1 MDHRHQIGAIAL
13 AAALAST
20 IISAPAQDASKYD
33 PSKYPDW
40 SGQWRRAEGGP
51 NRYDPGK
58 PPGRAQ
64 EIPLTA
70 EYQAVYEAGLKDQAA
85 GGQGNNL
92 TYRCIPGGMPRV
104 MTAQQGIEFI
114 VMPKATYVWFN
125 NGGGRRIY
133 TDGRAWPEDEE
144 PAFVGYSI
152 GKWLDT
158 DNDGRFDTLD
168 VETRNFKGPR
178 TFDGNGH
185 PLHADNKTVI
195 QERIYLD
202 KADPALLHNDI
213 TTIDNALSRPYLV
226 NKAYRRD
233 KNPRWVEASCAENNQ
248 HVVVGKE
255 NYYVSADGY
264 LMPARKGQAP
274 PDLRY
279 FKQSQK

>member
-1 MDHRHQIGAIAL
+1 MRSKNSSGAIAL
-13 AAALAST
+13 TAAILMT
-20 IISAPAQDASKYD
+20 IVGAQAQDAN
-33 PSKYPDW
+33 KYPDW

-51 NRYDPGK
+51 NRYDPSK

-70 EYQAVYEAGLKDQAA
+70 EYQAIYEAGLKDQAA

-92 TYRCIPGGMPRV
+92 TYRCIPGGLPRA

-114 VMPKATYVWFN
+114 ITPKTTYVWFN

-133 TDGRAWPEDEE
+133 TDGRAWPENEE
-144 PAFVGYSI
+144 PAFNGYSI

-158 DNDGRFDTLD
+158 DGDGRYETLE

-185 PLHADNKTVI
+185 PLHADNETVI
-195 QERIYLD
+195 HERIYLD
-202 KADPALLHNDI
+202 KANPDRIYNDI
-213 TTIDNALSRPYLV
+213 TTIDHALTGPYAV
-226 NKAYRRD
+226 NKTYRREQT
-233 KNPRWVEASCAENNQ
+233 PRWVEASCTENNQ
-248 HVVVGKE
+248 HVVIGKE
-255 NYYVSADGY
+255 NYYVSADGL
-264 LMPARKGQAP
+264 LMPARKDQAP

-279 FKQSQK
+279 FNQVRNSPQ

>member
-1 MDHRHQIGAIAL
+1 MLNRTSIGALAL
-13 AAALAST
+13 ATALLTTTLAS
-20 IISAPAQDASKYD
+20 AQVQDA
-33 PSKYPDW
+33 SKYPDW

-51 NRYDPGK
+51 NRYDPSK

-64 EIPLTA
+64 QIPLTA
-70 EYQAVYEAGLKDQAA
+70 EYQKVYEAGLKDQQD

-114 VMPKATYVWFN
+114 VTPPITYVLFN
-125 NGGGRRIY
+125 NGGNRRIY
-133 TDGRAWPEDEE
+133 TDGRPWPENEE

-152 GKWLDT
+152 GKWVDT
-158 DNDGRFDTLD
+158 DRDGRFDTLE

-185 PLHADNKTVI
+185 PLHEDNETVVK
-195 QERIYLD
+195 ERIYLD
-202 KADPALLHNDI
+202 KADATLMHNDI
-213 TTIDNALSRPYLV
+213 TTIDHALTGPYTV
-226 NKAYRRD
+226 NKTYR
-233 KNPRWVEASCAENNQ
+233 KEKTTRWVEATCSENNQ
-248 HVVVGKE
+248 HVVIGKE

-264 LMPARKGQAP
+264 LMPARKDQAA

-279 FKQSQK
+279 FKTTGK

>member
-1 MDHRHQIGAIAL
+1 MLDRNSIGAIAL
-13 AAALAST
+13 AAALLMTAAA
-20 IISAPAQDASKYD
+20 APAQDVKH
-33 PSKYPDW
+33 PDW

-51 NRYDPGK
+51 NRYDPSK
-58 PPGRAQ
+58 PPGRGQ
-64 EIPLTA
+64 QMPLTE
-70 EYQAVYEAGLKDQAA
+70 EYQAVYEAGLKDQQD

-92 TYRCIPGGMPRV
+92 TYRCIPGGMPRI

-114 VMPKATYVWFN
+114 VTPAITYVAIN
-125 NGGGRRIY
+125 NGALRRIY
-133 TDGRAWPEDEE
+133 TDGRPWPENEE

-158 DNDGRFDTLD
+158 DGDGKFDTLE

-185 PLHADNKTVI
+185 PLHEDNATVI

-202 KADPALLHNDI
+202 KADPALMHNDI
-213 TTIDNALSRPYLV
+213 TTIDHALTRPYTV
-226 NKAYRRD
+226 NKTYRRE
-233 KNPRWVEASCAENNQ
+233 PTARWVETTCSENNQ

-255 NYYVSADGY
+255 NYYVSADGL
-264 LMPARKGQAP
+264 LMPARKDQAP

-279 FKQSQK
+279 FKVQAK

>member
-1 MDHRHQIGAIAL
+1 MDRRHSIRAIAL
-13 AAALAST
+13 AGALAAV
-20 IISAPAQDASKYD
+20 IVSASAQDA
-33 PSKYPDW
+33 SKYPDW

-51 NRYDPGK
+51 NRYDPSK

-70 EYQAVYEAGLKDQAA
+70 EYQAIYEAGLKDQDA

-92 TYRCIPGGMPRV
+92 TYRCIPGGMPRA

-114 VMPKATYVWFN
+114 VTPMTTYVWFN
-125 NGGGRRIY
+125 NGAGRRIY
-133 TDGRAWPEDEE
+133 TDARAWPENEE

-152 GKWLDT
+152 GKWIDT
-158 DNDGRFDTLD
+158 DGDGRYDTLE

-185 PLHADNKTVI
+185 PLHADNQTII

-202 KADPALLHNDI
+202 KVDSNIIHNDI
-213 TTIDNALSRPYLV
+213 TTIDHALTRPYTV
-226 NKAYRRD
+226 NKTYRREQT
-233 KNPRWVEASCAENNQ
+233 PRWVEATCGENNQ
-248 HVVVGKE
+248 HVVIGKE
-255 NYYVSADGY
+255 NYYVSADGF
-264 LMPARKGQAP
+264 LMPARKDQAP